1 MCHGAVRGE
10 CSKSL
15 KLCKGVFWGFLTKR
29 AALCGPFLKFLL
41 LCLARTFTRHRIA
54 STTLAILEFLSAF
67 RAGVHS
73 MKDEELGIHR
83 SLVCGFAQ

>member
-1 MCHGAVRGE
+1 MRGE

-15 KLCKGVFWGFLTKR
+15 KLCKGDYLHSYKKEPHS
-29 AALCGPFLKFLL
+29 AAPSSILLL

-54 STTLAILEFLSAF
+54 STTLTILEFLSAF